1 MFRVLFWAQPA
12 CMVQNQNTRNIY
24 LQADDKQCS
33 YAPKNTIPC
42 LSRLR
47 AERLAE
53 KSEIPVD
60 PMTKHFAFSRWE
72 AGLSP
77 SLPRAQEEGGSD
89 THSLTVL
96 RPRCYLALTTMLFPS
111 FVHGGQRQR
120 QGLLAWWRRMDE
132 FVSHGTCTPLPR
144 PYSWRQ
150 RRPTRAPE
158 HCQRSKMEHGVLS
171 HSKSRVPAL
180 YLYTKGCMH
189 ITELGSSFC
198 VALQYVHHSYGKVQ
212 SVYRNSRISYLRLE
226 ACSLVIK
233 HEKFEYLQRRVGH
246 LLPSS
251 HLSLFSSYLFAPNVL
266 ITDID

>member
-1 MFRVLFWAQPA
+1 MLGFFVLSELEGPAWACTSLITLMDVDVSCVLFWTQPA

-53 KSEIPVD
+53 KSEILVD

-111 FVHGGQRQR
+111 FVHGQRQR
-120 QGLLAWWRRMDE
+120 
-132 FVSHGTCTPLPR
+132 
-144 PYSWRQ
+144 
-150 RRPTRAPE
+150 
-158 HCQRSKMEHGVLS
+158 
-171 HSKSRVPAL
+171 
-180 YLYTKGCMH
+180 
-189 ITELGSSFC
+189 
-198 VALQYVHHSYGKVQ
+198 
-212 SVYRNSRISYLRLE
+212 
-226 ACSLVIK
+226 
-233 HEKFEYLQRRVGH
+233 
-246 LLPSS
+246 
-251 HLSLFSSYLFAPNVL
+251 
-266 ITDID
+266 